1 MAFSTDRDLLALEPN
16 VFVDVPLASQQLLR
30 AEDAVVD
37 GTTLSSATSNFAAV
51 DIAAGGV
58 LVASGLT
65 LEVVQRIDAQTLTV
79 SLPRGGVDDPPLA
92 PPLNGTV
99 EITAR
104 TFAPQAAAAHAR
116 LRRVLGL
123 TEDGSNASMLIASEQ
138 ARHIEVLGTLA
149 EIYRIAQ
156 GPLGD
161 NDAFAARQHHYERAF
176 AAAVHGL
183 GVPVDVLGDGTAR
196 QWSHAGTRTLK
207 RV

>member
-16 VFVDVPLASQQLLR
+16 VFVDVPLVSQQLLR

-51 DIAAGGV
+51 DIGAGGV

-65 LEVVQRIDAQTLTV
+65 LEVVQRVDAQTLTV

-92 PPLNGTV
+92 PPLSATV
-99 EITAR
+99 EIAAR

-116 LRRVLGL
+116 LRQALAL
-123 TEDGSNASMLIASEQ
+123 AEDASDGPILIASEQ
-138 ARHIEVLGTLA
+138 ARYIEVLGTLA

-161 NDAFAARQHHYERAF
+161 NSMFAARQHHYERAF
-176 AAAVHGL
+176 TAAVYGL
-183 GVPVDVLGDGTAR
+183 GVPVDVLGDGTAHQLR
-196 QWSHAGTRTLK
+196 HAGTRTFK